1 MLLRATMAL
10 FWKFYKRLSFE
21 SERVSYSVVSN
32 SVSLWTVVPQAPL
45 FMGFSR
51 QEYWSGLSCPPPGDL
66 PSSGIEPKSFKSFA
80 LADEFFTNSATL
92 LSCYSVNVRI

>member
-66 PSSGIEPKSFKSFA
+66 PDLRMEPAFSHVSCIDKQTVYHTWEA
-80 LADEFFTNSATL
+80 LHVALNHQ
-92 LSCYSVNVRI
+92 

>member
-66 PSSGIEPKSFKSFA
+66 PDPGIKPMSLISPA
-80 LADEFFTNSATL
+80 IADGFFIAHSHGK
-92 LSCYSVNVRI
+92 V